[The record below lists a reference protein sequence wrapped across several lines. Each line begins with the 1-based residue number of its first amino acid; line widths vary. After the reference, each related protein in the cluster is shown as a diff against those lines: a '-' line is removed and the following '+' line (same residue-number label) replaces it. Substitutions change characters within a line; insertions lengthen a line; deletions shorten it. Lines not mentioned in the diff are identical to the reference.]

1 MKLQRVLADTA
12 FKLSHSGIESAA
24 RDARVL
30 TAYALEVPI
39 SDLSLK
45 INDKV
50 SANIIS
56 KLEKLILRR
65 INREPIS
72 KILGRREFWGRTFSI
87 NKNVLDPRGDTE
99 TLIDYVIE
107 KPVKTVLELG
117 TGSGV
122 IAVTLACAWKEVQVT
137 AVDISE
143 DALLL
148 AQINAEK
155 FNVENKIQ
163 FLKSDWFENVEGIFD
178 MIISNPPYI
187 GWVEQDKI
195 SAEVKKYDPEI
206 ALFAGYDGFDAYK
219 KIIPSLSKFLNK
231 DGLVVLEI
239 GASQSS
245 QVKDIMN
252 SSGFFDV
259 KILKDLS
266 GKERAVA
273 AKLA

>member
-50 SANIIS
+50 SSNIIS

-187 GWVEQDKI
+187 GWVEQNKI
-195 SAEVKKYDPEI
+195 STEVKKYDPEI

-219 KIIPSLSKFLNK
+219 KIIPSLPKFLNQ
-231 DGLVVLEI
+231 DGLVVLEV

-252 SSGFFDV
+252 SFGFFDV
-259 KILKDLS
+259 EILKDLS
-266 GKERAVA
+266 GKKRVVA

>member
-12 FKLSHSGIESAA
+12 LKLSHSGIESAA
-24 RDARVL
+24 RDARIL
-30 TAYALEVPI
+30 TAHALEVPI

-50 SANIIS
+50 SAKIIFE
-56 KLEKLILRR
+56 LEKLMLRR

-72 KILGRREFWGRTFSI
+72 KILGRRDFWGRTFSI

-107 KPVKTVLELG
+107 KPVRSVLELG

-122 IAVTLACAWKEVQVT
+122 IAVTLACEWREVNVT
-137 AVDISE
+137 ATDISE
-143 DALLL
+143 DALVL
-148 AQINAEK
+148 AEINAAK

-163 FLKSDWFENVEGIFD
+163 FVKSDWFNNVEGMYD
-178 MIISNPPYI
+178 LIISNPPYI
-187 GWVEQDKI
+187 GLIEQDKI
-195 SAEVKKYDPEI
+195 STEVAKYDPKI

-219 KIIPSLSKFLNK
+219 SIIPKLTKFLNP
-231 DGLVVLEI
+231 DGFVVFEI
-239 GASQSS
+239 GASQSK
-245 QVKDIMN
+245 QVKDILN

-259 KILKDLS
+259 EVVKDLS
-266 GKERAVA
+266 GKDRAIV
-273 AKLA
+273 AKLG

>member
-12 FKLSHSGIESAA
+12 YKLSHSGIESAA

-107 KPVKTVLELG
+107 KPVKKVLELG

-187 GWVEQDKI
+187 GWVEQNKI

-239 GASQSS
+239 GATQSS
-245 QVKDIMN
+245 KVKDIMN
-252 SSGFFDV
+252 SSGFFG
-259 KILKDLS
+259 IEIIKDLS

-273 AKLA
+273 GKLA

>member
-12 FKLSHSGIESAA
+12 LKLSHSGIESAA
-24 RDARVL
+24 RDARIL
-30 TAYALEVPI
+30 TAHALEVPI

-50 SANIIS
+50 SAEIIFE
-56 KLEKLILRR
+56 LEKLMLRR

-72 KILGRREFWGRTFSI
+72 KILGRRDFWGRTFSI

-107 KPVKTVLELG
+107 KPVRSVLELG

-122 IAVTLACAWKEVQVT
+122 IAVTLACEWREVNVT
-137 AVDISE
+137 ATDISE
-143 DALLL
+143 DALVL
-148 AQINAEK
+148 AEINAAK

-163 FLKSDWFENVEGIFD
+163 FVKSDWFNNVEGMYD
-178 MIISNPPYI
+178 LIISNPPYI
-187 GWVEQDKI
+187 GLIEQDKI
-195 SAEVKKYDPEI
+195 STEVAKYDPKI

-219 KIIPSLSKFLNK
+219 SIIPKLTKFLNP
-231 DGLVVLEI
+231 DGFVVFEI
-239 GASQSS
+239 GASQSK
-245 QVKDIMN
+245 QVKNILN

-259 KILKDLS
+259 ELVKDLS
-266 GKERAVA
+266 GKDRAIV
-273 AKLA
+273 AKLG